1 MPNELREQ
9 TETLLTESTLP
20 AEDQQLWR
28 EVLGNSPEMTNH
40 IFVKVVSANPE
51 LLQYATENLKLK
63 LGVFAGEVDTE
74 TVYEQERKALE
85 AVASTE
91 LLEGSR

>member
-1 MPNELREQ
+1 
-9 TETLLTESTLP
+9 
-20 AEDQQLWR
+20 
-28 EVLGNSPEMTNH
+28 LGNSPEMTNH